1 MYKEFFEEGTYY
13 GAVFG
18 WWHGPIF
25 YYTIYGPNSVE
36 EVVGDL
42 CEIVCYIIFR
52 LRRVT
57 KLKRRSEKENLENIS
72 FDNNYYYFGS
82 ALMSANH
89 AT

>member
-1 MYKEFFEEGTYY
+1 MWKVVVCECRRNFYIANIFVKSLVCLLLVGIECAFLMYKEFFEEGTYY

-42 CEIVCYIIFR
+42 CEIVCYIIF
-52 LRRVT
+52 
-57 KLKRRSEKENLENIS
+57 SS
-72 FDNNYYYFGS
+72 
-82 ALMSANH
+82 
-89 AT
+89 